1 MNLTPPIPVA
11 AATPRQLTTR
21 ASLWLLASIMVAFLA
36 ASSAPSPLYA
46 IYKQAWGFSALTL
59 TVVFAVYAFALMSAL
74 LVFGALSD
82 FVGRRPVIL
91 LALGLEAGA
100 VLLFLY
106 ADSVS
111 ALFCARA
118 LQGLATG
125 LITSALSAALID
137 IDRVHGALVNSVAP
151 MIGMG
156 IGALGTSL
164 LVQFAPAPTHLVF
177 ALLLGVF
184 IVQAVGVWLVPET
197 VVPRPGAW
205 RSLVP
210 RIAIPRQAR
219 ATLWPI
225 LPVNTAQWALGGFSL
240 SLGPSLARIVTGNQS
255 PVIGGLAIAALVVT
269 AAIAIGIV
277 RTHPPHAVL
286 VKGTVVLAA
295 GMLLTLAAIAR
306 ASAPAYFIGTAIM
319 GAGFGAG
326 FNGSL
331 RSLVG
336 LAAPE
341 QRGDLMAGFFAL
353 SYLAF
358 SVPAILAGLAAGH
371 FGLHATALGFLT
383 AILVLALIAL
393 ASLRTGVRSGN
404 RPFLN

>member
-1 MNLTPPIPVA
+1 MHIPPTVPAQA
-11 AATPRQLTTR
+11 AARIQLNSRT
-21 ASLWLLASIMVAFLA
+21 SLWLLASIMVAFLA

-46 IYKQAWGFSALTL
+46 LYKQAWGFSALTL

-91 LALGLEAGA
+91 LALVLEAGA
-100 VLLFLY
+100 VLLFLR
-106 ADSVS
+106 ADSVA
-111 ALFCARA
+111 ALVGARA

-125 LITSALSAALID
+125 LVTSALSAALID

-156 IGALGTSL
+156 VGALGASA

-177 ALLLGVF
+177 ALLLAVF
-184 IVQAVGVWLVPET
+184 AMQAAGTWFVPET
-197 VVPRPGAW
+197 GVARPGAW

-210 RIAIPRQAR
+210 RIVIPQQAR
-219 ATLWPI
+219 AALWRI

-240 SLGPSLARIVTGNQS
+240 SLGPSLARIVTGSQA
-255 PVIGGLAIAALVVT
+255 PVIGGLAIATLVLTSAVT
-269 AAIAIGIV
+269 IFIV
-277 RTHPPHAVL
+277 RTHPPRAVL
-286 VKGTVVLAA
+286 VNGTVVLAA
-295 GMLLTLAAIAR
+295 GMVVTLAAIAGH
-306 ASAPAYFIGTAIM
+306 AAPAYFLGTAIM

-341 QRGDLMAGFFAL
+341 QRGDLMAGFFAV

-358 SVPAILAGLAAGH
+358 SVPAILAGLAVGYV
-371 FGLHATALGFLT
+371 GLHATALGFLA
-383 AILVLALIAL
+383 AILVLALVAL
-393 ASLRTGVRSGN
+393 AGLRKA
-404 RPFLN
+404 